1 MKSAPVVC
9 RSTHTEQFV
18 AFPPRGQHLLADGTS
33 VCSRAV
39 TLSMEVLNW
48 NINFAFSDDAQH
60 LKLQT
65 VVCNCGN
72 GTCHGVIF
80 NQPDRMS
87 NNNPVTIL
95 TRIKAVSIFTAFVGI
110 YCSIVNR
117 SVRKVS
123 RTFIVVLLETVTNF
137 PAVSVNSC

>member
-1 MKSAPVVC
+1 
-9 RSTHTEQFV
+9 
-18 AFPPRGQHLLADGTS
+18 
-33 VCSRAV
+33 
-39 TLSMEVLNW
+39 
-48 NINFAFSDDAQH
+48 
-60 LKLQT
+60 
-65 VVCNCGN
+65 
-72 GTCHGVIF
+72 
-80 NQPDRMS
+80 MS